1 MLPCLVTKR
10 GKQITGPANIRKT
23 LQFNTSRTRESTSFT
38 PVPTRN
44 DRNRHDNVHAFDLA
58 TTSGFCRLAT
68 REGSSKK
75 GNTMN
80 TQNIPEPSYK
90 VGGIREKKVAELEQD
105 LEAMLS
111 ERNNIGGAVRM
122 R

>member
-1 MLPCLVTKR
+1 
-10 GKQITGPANIRKT
+10 
-23 LQFNTSRTRESTSFT
+23 
-38 PVPTRN
+38 
-44 DRNRHDNVHAFDLA
+44 
-58 TTSGFCRLAT
+58 
-68 REGSSKK
+68 
-75 GNTMN
+75 MN